1 MNRKKWNCPKCRK
14 VFLVSTNSEPKTC
27 SNCSL
32 PEQASL
38 TFSEEF
44 SGIDMDYSP
53 RSKPTKKRS
62 MDFFTVIQLAIFLLT
77 LGLLLK
83 QNMEFRQQNDDL
95 IKEHARIKAWVE
107 ERDEKIKGVAKT
119 SRKKSPISPKPILE
133 EINKTDQI
141 HKEEI
146 AIADTATDKYEI
158 SDEEE
163 AKIEAMETARE
174 ARFKTQKAQS
184 YLDSAK
190 RLLEKN
196 KIAEARNY
204 LKKAIVENPNSE
216 IGKEAAKLLKMYPN

>member
-1 MNRKKWNCPKCRK
+1 M
-14 VFLVSTNSEPKTC
+14 
-27 SNCSL
+27 

-38 TFSEEF
+38 DFSEEV
-44 SGIDMDYSP
+44 SGIGMDYTP

-62 MDFFTVIQLAIFLLT
+62 IDFFTVIQLSIFLLT

-83 QNMEFRQQNDDL
+83 QNLEFRQQNDEL

-107 ERDEKIKGVAKT
+107 DRDEKIKGVAKT
-119 SRKKSPISPKPILE
+119 SRQKSPIRPKPILE
-133 EINKTDQI
+133 EMNKTDQI

-158 SDEEE
+158 SVEEE

-174 ARFKTQKAQS
+174 TKFQTQKAKS

-204 LKKAIVENPNSE
+204 LKKAIAEDPNSE
-216 IGKEAAKLLKMYPN
+216 IGKEAVKLLKMYPN

>member
-14 VFLVSTNSEPKTC
+14 VFLVPTNSEPKTC
-27 SNCSL
+27 SNCSM

-38 TFSEEF
+38 DFSEEF
-44 SGIDMDYSP
+44 SGIGMDYTH

-62 MDFFTVIQLAIFLLT
+62 IDFFSMIQLIMFLVT

-83 QNMEFRQQNDDL
+83 NNLELRQQNDDL

-107 ERDEKIKGVAKT
+107 DRDEKIKGIQ
-119 SRKKSPISPKPILE
+119 KSTRGKPPSSPKPILE
-133 EINKTDQI
+133 EIKKSDQI

-146 AIADTATDKYEI
+146 AIADPVKDKYEI

-174 ARFKTQKAQS
+174 TRFQTQRAQS

-196 KIAEARNY
+196 KVADARKF
-204 LKKAIVENPNSE
+204 LRKAIAENPNSE
-216 IGKEAAKLLKMYPN
+216 IGKEAAKLLKLQAD